1 MVTSKYQNLAK
12 FLAGEKEDQFRM
24 TFEKIEKLINGPL
37 PRAAREHRAWWANSE
52 TNNHA
57 VNGWIQAGWETSRV
71 DMNNRELL
79 FVRKAP
85 DFQFQMAVPSQPGSQ
100 DRRVG
105 SPREDLVK
113 TELEEIL
120 HKTGGLAQL
129 SHMVDAVERYIQGEL
144 LESELGQILRRH
156 WPRRG

>member
-12 FLAGEKEDQFRM
+12 FLAGEKEDQVRM
-24 TFEKIEKLINGPL
+24 TFEKIEKQINGPL

-85 DFQFQMAVPSQPGSQ
+85 RFQFQMASPSQPESQ
-100 DRRVG
+100 GRRVG
-105 SPREDLVK
+105 SPREDLAS
-113 TELEEIL
+113 TDLEEIL
-120 HKTGGLAQL
+120 HKTGGVAQL
-129 SHMVDAVERYIQGEL
+129 SHMIDAVERYINGEL